1 MELRKIMP
9 KKIVPSDK
17 RGMGIN
23 DIYPIMLTICVTAI
37 LIAVIIFIL
46 VELQEQMA
54 EDDLCY
60 TQVNQSINITTA
72 GVSVNGT
79 ACSPNGFVISE
90 LDVVPN
96 GSNVAASQ
104 IATDFTLADNGV
116 VYFTGTGL
124 LYNGSEFNISYNMCY
139 GGESCEATADIVEDI
154 GDFVPWIG
162 IILLVVAAAIVI
174 GVLIR
179 NLAGGS
185 RV

>member
-37 LIAVIIFIL
+37 LIAIVLFIL
-46 VELQEQMA
+46 QEFNTQMT
-54 EDDLCY
+54 D
-60 TQVNQSINITTA
+60 NGTT
-72 GVSVNGT
+72 NGT
-79 ACSPNGFVISE
+79 AA
-90 LDVVPN
+90 
-96 GSNVAASQ
+96 SN
-104 IATDFTLADNGV
+104 ATD
-116 VYFTGTGL
+116 
-124 LYNGSEFNISYNMCY
+124 
-139 GGESCEATADIVEDI
+139 DIIEDI
-154 GDFVPWIG
+154 ADFVPWIG